1 LGNTKNILNKN
12 LSLLVLLIVV
22 INFFLIG
29 CHSTEKKEDVHVSV
43 KVDVVD
49 SSGKRIP
56 QVESITLEIRAPD
69 LETFELKLNINLR
82 SIKLKIPAGTQRTFN
97 ANVVINGEKYIGTS
111 TLDMFPGK
119 NTDVTI
125 KVEVSNYAA
134 EETQEATSTEITST
148 ETSIEEIKFAPMV
161 TLEKIYGPEKVGDLT
176 VYRYRAVVTGTPEP
190 EVVFNKDDSKSTW
203 GKYIA
208 QVNLKVGETFTLKVV
223 VTNSEGSA
231 EADVYITN

>member
-1 LGNTKNILNKN
+1 M
-12 LSLLVLLIVV
+12 
-22 INFFLIG
+22 
-29 CHSTEKKEDVHVSV
+29 
-43 KVDVVD
+43 DVVD

-82 SIKLKIPAGTQRTFN
+82 SIKLKIPAGSQRTFN
-97 ANVVINGEKYIGTS
+97 ANVVINGEKYNGVS

-148 ETSIEEIKFAPMV
+148 ETTSTETSIEEIKFAPTV

-208 QVNLKVGETFTLKVV
+208 QVNLKAGETFTLKVV